1 MQRDNSTDMQ
11 SMLQIKKADRMQ
23 HISALDGVRAIAVG
37 LVMLFHF
44 GYLAIGW
51 VGVQVFF
58 VLSGYL
64 ITSILLQTKNKPFT
78 DYIVAFYWNRA
89 LRILPLLFAFISI
102 SAVAYAFFGVPGTF
116 KADWPWLITFSAN
129 FARMRPEDLGFP
141 FVHIWSLAVEQQFY
155 LVWPLVVFF
164 VPPKRFKFVVL
175 AILVVTP
182 LVRLAL
188 FELLTH
194 RGFDEQFAGKAVY
207 VLPIAQFDAFAAGAA
222 IPLWSLDR
230 LAHSGRWFLS
240 ITAVTAA
247 AGFTILVS
255 EYFGGRGAFVASFG
269 YAMYLLPGREYVWGY
284 SLLNVVFVLGLICA
298 LQAIWPTRVLQAKS
312 LVWMGKISYGIYVYH
327 LPLLILGGF
336 IFTKMGMDIH
346 GPLRFVYF
354 VTWVLTVAVVSDQSF
369 RWLETP
375 FLKLKK
381 RTKVELRTPSPM
393 TAEKALHP

>member
-1 MQRDNSTDMQ
+1 MPKIEN
-11 SMLQIKKADRMQ
+11 ADRIQ
-23 HISALDGVRAIAVG
+23 HIGALDGIRAIAVS

-44 GYLAIGW
+44 GYLGVGW

-64 ITSILLQTKNKPFT
+64 ITSILLQTRTKCFT

-89 LRILPLLFAFISI
+89 LRILPLLFAFITI
-102 SAVAYAFFGVPGTF
+102 SAVAYVLFGVPETF
-116 KADWPWLITFSAN
+116 RADWPWLITFSAN
-129 FARMRPEDLGFP
+129 FARMRPEDLGYP

-164 VPPKRFKFVVL
+164 VPPKRFKLVVL
-175 AILVVTP
+175 TILAATP
-182 LVRLAL
+182 LVRLVM
-188 FELLTH
+188 FELLIH

-222 IPLWSLDR
+222 IPLWRLDR
-230 LAHSGRWFLS
+230 LPHSGRWFLS
-240 ITAVTAA
+240 IAAITATA
-247 AGFTILVS
+247 GLTILVS

-284 SLLNVVFVLGLICA
+284 SLLNTVFVLGLICA
-298 LQAIWPTRVLQAKS
+298 LQAIWPSRVLQAKS

-336 IFTKMGMDIH
+336 LFTKMGMDIH
-346 GPLRFVYF
+346 GSLRFVFF
-354 VTWVLTVAVVSDQSF
+354 VIWVLTVALVSDQSF

-375 FLKLKK
+375 FLKLKR
-381 RTKVELRTPSPM
+381 RTRVEFRTTTPI
-393 TAEKALHP
+393 TAEKPVHPSQHHVLK